1 MTRNEHGQM
10 FVILISELHTNS
22 KIIHIPD
29 SLISDICDPI
39 TTTKTPNQKEKTLS
53 SGAAPVQLAADR
65 GTRSRPDLTS
75 IGQISEL
82 S

>member
-39 TTTKTPNQKEKTLS
+39 TTTKTPNRKEFVSMKQTIKNVTWQRLNS
-53 SGAAPVQLAADR
+53 KV
-65 GTRSRPDLTS
+65 
-75 IGQISEL
+75 I
-82 S
+82 

>member
-29 SLISDICDPI
+29 SIISDICDPI
-39 TTTKTPNQKEKTLS
+39 TTTKTPNQKETCF
-53 SGAAPVQLAADR
+53 DE
-65 GTRSRPDLTS
+65 TNN
-75 IGQISEL
+75 
-82 S
+82 